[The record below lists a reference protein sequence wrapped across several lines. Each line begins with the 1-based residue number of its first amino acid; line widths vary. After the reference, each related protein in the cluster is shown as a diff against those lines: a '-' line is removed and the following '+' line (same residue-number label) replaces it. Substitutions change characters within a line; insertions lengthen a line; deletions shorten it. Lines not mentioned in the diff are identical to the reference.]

1 MLDELT
7 TAVRCSRFTSAGTI
21 SFLATLRRVVNI
33 SFASGDMPLRNRR
46 ENLKPE
52 TRKSE
57 TKHMSA
63 RMQHD
68 TDSTPELD
76 QLCINT
82 IRALTIDAV
91 QKAKSGH
98 PGLPLGAAPM
108 AYLLWTRFM
117 RYNPRN
123 PRWENRDR
131 FLLSAGHGCMLLY
144 SLLHL
149 TGYDLPLEE
158 IKHFRQW
165 GSKTP
170 GHPENALTPGVEITT
185 GPLGQG
191 FANGVGMAMGAA
203 HLASRFNQKDF
214 SLIDHHIYAIVSDGD
229 LMEGVASEAASLAG
243 HLQLGKLI
251 YLYDDN
257 RVTIEGF
264 TDLAFS
270 ENVPKRF
277 EAYGWH
283 TSTVEDGNDLT
294 AIEAAIRDAQS
305 VGDRPSLISVKTIIG
320 YGMPT
325 AGTRK
330 AHSDPPG
337 EEAVR
342 ETKRHL
348 GWPEDKQ
355 FFIPDEALKHFR
367 RAIARGEK
375 YESEWN
381 DLVKS
386 YAEQHTDLGRQ
397 WQQTM
402 SGELPEDWETHL
414 PGFDDSEA
422 IATRVASGK
431 VINALAPHLPMLI
444 GGSADLG
451 VSNNTDIKD
460 GGSFEAAHYDGRI
473 IHWGVRE
480 HAMGATLTG
489 MALNGGLI
497 PYGGTFMCFSDYM
510 RPSIRLACLS
520 EVQVIYVFTH
530 DSVGLGEDGPTHQPI
545 EHLAALRAIPHL
557 FVVRPADVHEVREAW
572 RLAILRRHG
581 PTALAL
587 TRQKVALIDRNKFS
601 SAEGLR
607 KGGYVL
613 AKEDGDARLILIAT
627 GSEVS
632 LALVAREQLQNDGV
646 VTRFVSLRCIELFEE
661 QTDEYKNEVLPAS
674 VTARLSIEAGVRQGW
689 DRWIGPKGDAI
700 CLDRFGASS
709 PGDVALKNL
718 GFNVE
723 SVVTRAKGLL

>member
-1 MLDELT
+1 M
-7 TAVRCSRFTSAGTI
+7 
-21 SFLATLRRVVNI
+21 
-33 SFASGDMPLRNRR
+33 
-46 ENLKPE
+46 
-52 TRKSE
+52 
-57 TKHMSA
+57 MSA
-63 RMQHD
+63 TMQKQSD
-68 TDSTPELD
+68 ATPELD

-82 IRALTIDAV
+82 IRALAIDAV
-91 QKAKSGH
+91 QKAESGH

-108 AYLLWTRFM
+108 AYVLWTRFM
-117 RYNPRN
+117 RYNPKN
-123 PRWENRDR
+123 PKWENRDR

-144 SLLHL
+144 SLLYL
-149 TGYDLPLEE
+149 TGYDLSLDE
-158 IKHFRQW
+158 IKNFRQW

-170 GHPENALTPGVEITT
+170 GHPEYRLTPGVEITT

-191 FANGVGMAMGAA
+191 FANGVGMAMGGA
-203 HLASRFNQKDF
+203 HLAAKFNQKDF
-214 SLIDHHIYAIVSDGD
+214 SLIDHYVYSIVSDGD
-229 LMEGVASEAASLAG
+229 LMEGVTSEAASLAG
-243 HLQLGKLI
+243 HLKLGKLI

-257 RVTIEGF
+257 HVTIEGF

-270 ENVPKRF
+270 EDVRKRF

-283 TSTVEDGNDLT
+283 TSPVEDGNDLD

-305 VGDRPSLISVKTIIG
+305 VADQPSLISVKTTIG

-330 AHSDPPG
+330 AHSDAPG

-355 FFIPDEALKHFR
+355 FYVPDEALAHFR
-367 RAIARGEK
+367 EAIDRGAQTER
-375 YESEWN
+375 EWN
-381 DLVKS
+381 ELVSGYVEKHS
-386 YAEQHTDLGRQ
+386 DLGSMFR
-397 WQQTM
+397 TMM
-402 SGELPEDWETHL
+402 SGELPKDWEEQL
-414 PGFDDSEA
+414 PSFEDA
-422 IATRVASGK
+422 KPVATRVASGQ

-460 GGSFEAAHYDGRI
+460 SGSFEAGTYDGRI
-473 IHWGVRE
+473 IHFGVRE
-480 HAMGATLTG
+480 HAMGATMTG
-489 MALNGGLI
+489 IALSGGLI
-497 PYGGTFMCFSDYM
+497 PYGGTFMTFSDYM
-510 RPSIRLACLS
+510 RPSIRLAALS

-530 DSVGLGEDGPTHQPI
+530 DSIGLGEDGPTHQPI

-572 RLAILRRHG
+572 RLAILRRHA

-587 TRQKVALIDRNKFS
+587 TRQKVPLIDREVYS

-607 KGGYVL
+607 CGGYIL
-613 AKEDGDARLILIAT
+613 AEARPSGRAQEEPVTSATVREGSAETPKLILIAT

-632 LALVAREQLQNDGV
+632 LALDARDQLQKDGIA
-646 VTRFVSLRCIELFEE
+646 TRVVSLPCMELFAA
-661 QTDEYKNEVLPAS
+661 QTQDYRDSVLPPS
-674 VTARLSIEAGVRQGW
+674 ITARIAIEAGVRQGW
-689 DRWIGPKGDAI
+689 DRYVGPKGDVI
-700 CLDRFGASS
+700 CLDRFGASA
-709 PGDVALKNL
+709 PGDVAMKNL

-723 SVVTRAKGLL
+723 NVLSRARKLLD

>member
-1 MLDELT
+1 
-7 TAVRCSRFTSAGTI
+7 
-21 SFLATLRRVVNI
+21 
-33 SFASGDMPLRNRR
+33 
-46 ENLKPE
+46 
-52 TRKSE
+52 
-57 TKHMSA
+57 MSA
-63 RMQHD
+63 RMQQKI
-68 TDSTPELD
+68 DSNPELD

-82 IRALTIDAV
+82 IRTLTIDAV

-108 AYLLWTRFM
+108 AYVLWTKFM

-123 PRWENRDR
+123 PKWENRDR

-144 SLLHL
+144 SLLYL
-149 TGYDLPLEE
+149 TGYDLSLDE
-158 IKHFRQW
+158 IKNFRQW

-203 HLASRFNQKDF
+203 HLAAKFNQKDF
-214 SLIDHHIYAIVSDGD
+214 SVIDHYVYAIVSDGD
-229 LMEGVASEAASLAG
+229 LMEGVSSEAASLAG
-243 HLQLGKLI
+243 HLKLGKLI

-257 RVTIEGF
+257 HVTIEGF
-264 TDLAFS
+264 TDLAYS
-270 ENVPKRF
+270 ESVPKRF

-283 TSTVEDGNDLT
+283 TSTVDDGNDLE

-305 VGDRPSLISVKTIIG
+305 VADRPSLISVKTTIG

-348 GWPEDKQ
+348 NWPEDKQ
-355 FFIPDEALKHFR
+355 FYVPDEVLAHYRK
-367 RAIARGEK
+367 AIERGEQ
-375 YESEWN
+375 YENEWN
-381 DLVKS
+381 DLVKGFE
-386 YAEQHTDLGRQ
+386 AKHEDLGQLWRK
-397 WQQTM
+397 TM
-402 SGELPEDWETHL
+402 SGELPEDWEKHL
-414 PGFDDSEA
+414 PAFDDTEA
-422 IATRVASGK
+422 VATRVASGK

-460 GGSFEAAHYDGRI
+460 SGDFEATDYNGRI
-473 IHWGVRE
+473 FHFGVRE
-480 HAMGATLTG
+480 HAMGSTMTG
-489 MALNGGLI
+489 MSLNGGLI
-497 PYGGTFMCFSDYM
+497 PFGGTFLTFSDYM
-510 RPSIRLACLS
+510 RPAIRLACLS

-530 DSVGLGEDGPTHQPI
+530 DSVGLGEDGPTHQSV
-545 EHLAALRAIPHL
+545 EHLAALRAIPRL
-557 FVVRPADVHEVREAW
+557 FVIRPADVHEVREAW
-572 RLAILRRHG
+572 RLAILRRKA

-587 TRQKVALIDRNKFS
+587 TRQKVPLIDRNKYAP
-601 SAEGLR
+601 AEGLR
-607 KGGYVL
+607 RGGYVL
-613 AKEDGDARLILIAT
+613 AEAVSSGSSDRVAPKLILIAT
-627 GSEVS
+627 GSEVG
-632 LALVAREQLQNDGV
+632 LALEAREQLQQGGIPTRV
-646 VTRFVSLRCIELFEE
+646 VSMPCLELFEE
-661 QTDEYKNEVLPAS
+661 QSQDYRDEVLPPS
-674 VTARLSIEAGVRQGW
+674 ITARLAIEAGVRGGW
-689 DRWIGPKGDAI
+689 DRYAGPKGDVL
-700 CLDRFGASS
+700 CLDRFGASA

-723 SVVTRAKGLL
+723 NVLSRARNLVK

>member
-1 MLDELT
+1 
-7 TAVRCSRFTSAGTI
+7 
-21 SFLATLRRVVNI
+21 
-33 SFASGDMPLRNRR
+33 
-46 ENLKPE
+46 
-52 TRKSE
+52 
-57 TKHMSA
+57 
-63 RMQHD
+63 MQQD
-68 TDSTPELD
+68 TNSTPELD

-82 IRALTIDAV
+82 IRTLTIDAV
-91 QKAKSGH
+91 QNAKSGH

-108 AYLLWTRFM
+108 AYVLWTKFM

-149 TGYDLPLEE
+149 TGYDLPLDE
-158 IKHFRQW
+158 IKNFRQW

-170 GHPENALTPGVEITT
+170 GHPENVLTPGVEITT

-203 HLASRFNQKDF
+203 HLAAKFNQKSF
-214 SLIDHHIYAIVSDGD
+214 SLIDHYIYAIVSDGD

-243 HLQLGKLI
+243 HLKLGKLI

-270 ENVPKRF
+270 ENVPQRF
-277 EAYGWH
+277 ESYGWH
-283 TSTVEDGNDLT
+283 TSTVADGNDLA

-305 VGDRPSLISVKTIIG
+305 VGDRPSLISVKSVIG

-348 GWPEDKQ
+348 DWPEDKQ
-355 FFIPDEALKHFR
+355 FYIPDEALAHFR
-367 RAIARGEK
+367 AAIDRGAK
-375 YESEWN
+375 FESEWN
-381 DLVKS
+381 ELVSS
-386 YAEQHTDLGRQ
+386 YKEKHGDLGKQ
-397 WQQTM
+397 WQQTV
-402 SGELPEDWETHL
+402 SGELPEDWESHL
-414 PGFDDSEA
+414 PGFDDAEA
-422 IATRVASGK
+422 MATRVASGK
-431 VINALAPHLPMLI
+431 VINALAPHMPMLI

-460 GGSFEAAHYDGRI
+460 GGDFEAAHYDARI
-473 IHWGVRE
+473 IHFGVRE
-480 HAMGATLTG
+480 HAMGATMTG

-497 PYGGTFMCFSDYM
+497 PYGGTFMTFSDYM

-557 FVVRPADVHEVREAW
+557 FVIRPADVHEVREAW
-572 RLAILRRHG
+572 RQAILRREA

-587 TRQKVALIDRNKFS
+587 TRQKVPLIDRNKFA

-607 KGGYVL
+607 KGGYIL
-613 AKEDGDARLILIAT
+613 AEAGNGEPREGAAANQAPPTLILIAT

-632 LALVAREQLQNDGV
+632 LALEAREQLQGDGIPTRV
-646 VTRFVSLRCIELFEE
+646 VSMPCLELFEE
-661 QTDEYKNEVLPAS
+661 QSDEYKAEVLPPS
-674 VTARLSIEAGVRQGW
+674 TTARLAIEAGVRQGW
-689 DRWIGPKGDAI
+689 DRYVGPQGDVI
-700 CLDRFGASS
+700 CLDRFGASA
-709 PGDVALKNL
+709 PGDVALKHL
-718 GFNVE
+718 GFNVDN
-723 SVVTRAKGLL
+723 VVTRAKALANS